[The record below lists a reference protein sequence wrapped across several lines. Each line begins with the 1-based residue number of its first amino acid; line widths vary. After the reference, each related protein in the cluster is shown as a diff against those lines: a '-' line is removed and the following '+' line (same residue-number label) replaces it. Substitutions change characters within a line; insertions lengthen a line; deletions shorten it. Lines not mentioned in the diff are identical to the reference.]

1 METLKKGFLWIAALA
16 ILLTGNG
23 ISASAQ
29 KLTSFE
35 KKGKYGF
42 KDETGKVV
50 IEAKYKFVKQF
61 SEDLAAVQFKDKW
74 GYIDKT
80 GAEVIPFNFVDAS
93 PFSEGKARVQYSVIE
108 RFGYIDNKGLE
119 VLPFEFGA
127 PGDFHNGFTTE
138 AALVDFVL
146 KLGFINDKGVMVVQ
160 PTYDQVTYEKGLW
173 KVKLDD
179 KYGYLDSV
187 LNLVVPIEYNV
198 SYGFTNGYAAVNIG
212 GAFNQYY
219 TVEGGKWGFIDKSG
233 KVIVP
238 VQYDKVESFNAA
250 GIAKVT
256 LNGEEFTINTKGERV
271 QN

>member
-1 METLKKGFLWIAALA
+1 MRTIKKGFLWIAALA

-23 ISASAQ
+23 ISATAQ

-50 IEAKYKFVKQF
+50 IEAKYKYVKQF

-80 GAEVIPFNFVDAS
+80 GMEVIPFDYVDAS

-108 RFGYIDNKGLE
+108 RFGYIDTKGMK

-146 KLGFINDKGVMVVQ
+146 KLGFINDLGVMVIQ
-160 PTYDQVTYEKGLW
+160 PTYDQVTYENGLW

-187 LNLVVPIEYNV
+187 LNLAVPIEYNV
-198 SYGFTNGYAAVNIG
+198 SYGFKNGYAAVNIG
-212 GAFNQYY
+212 GAYNQYY
-219 TVEGGKWGFIDKSG
+219 TVEGGKWGFVDKTG

-238 VQYDKVESFNAA
+238 VQYDDVESFNAE

-256 LNGEEFTINTKGERV
+256 LNGEKYSINTKGERV

>member
-1 METLKKGFLWIAALA
+1 MRTIKKGFLWIAALA

-23 ISASAQ
+23 ISAAAQ

-50 IEAKYKFVKQF
+50 IEAKYKYVKQF

-80 GAEVIPFNFVDAS
+80 GMEVIPFDYVDAS

-108 RFGYIDNKGLE
+108 RFGYIDTKGMK
-119 VLPFEFGA
+119 VLPFEFGS

-146 KLGFINDKGVMVVQ
+146 KFGFINDLGVMVIQ
-160 PTYDQVTYEKGLW
+160 PTYDQVTYENGLW

-198 SYGFTNGYAAVNIG
+198 SYGFKNGYAAVNIG
-212 GAFNQYY
+212 GAYNKYY
-219 TVEGGKWGFIDKSG
+219 SVEGGKWGFIDKTG

-238 VQYDKVESFNAA
+238 VQYDDIESFNAE

-256 LNGEEFTINTKGERV
+256 LNGEKFSINTKGERV